1 MAENKSTETVSR
13 MHQMRRGP
21 GGPHGRI
28 VEKPKNMKETLK
40 KIWQYFGTERK
51 KLLFLFSLVIL
62 TSLIGLSIPY
72 LIGKSVDRLPQGIG
86 RPLLLLFMMLLLA
99 YIMDFS
105 LNFLQ
110 NYMIASISQKI
121 VKRMRT
127 TLFEKFRVL
136 PISFFDTRT
145 HGEIMSRVTND
156 IDNISTTISQ
166 STIQLMSIVI
176 TLTGSLIMMLLLNP
190 ILTVAGLITLPL
202 VLLLTKA
209 VTTRTR
215 VLFKDQQKMLGII
228 NGQMEESISG
238 IHVVKAFHRED
249 YIIRDFEEN
258 NEKLRIVSTKAL
270 LFTGYMMP
278 MMNVINNLSFIAVSV
293 TGGVLAVA
301 GMVTPGIISSFLT
314 YTKQFTRPI
323 HELANVYNTLQTA
336 VAGAERVFEI
346 LEEQE
351 EPEDSPNA
359 IVLQEV
365 QGDIVFENVCFGYT
379 KEKRILNNVS
389 LHAAPGSTVALVGPT
404 GAGKT
409 TIVNLLTRFYDI
421 DSGSIRIDGTE
432 IRDCTRSSLRQAFS
446 MVLQDTYLF
455 TGTIRDNITYGNAA
469 VTEEEVIAAAKMA
482 NAHDF
487 ITKLPQGYDTMLK
500 ESGSNLSEGQRQL
513 IAIARAVLRNA
524 PILILD
530 EATSNVDTMTELK
543 IRKGM
548 KTLSNGKTSFVIA
561 HRLSTVLDADLILVI
576 DEGTIAEQ
584 GTHQQLLEQKGIYY
598 QMYSNQIQ
606 NIFE

>member
-13 MHQMRRGP
+13 MQQMRRGP

-51 KLLFLFSLVIL
+51 KLLFLFCLVIL
-62 TSLIGLSIPY
+62 TSLIGLSVPY
-72 LIGKSVDRLPQGIG
+72 LIGKSVDILPKGQNS
-86 RPLLLLFMMLLLA
+86 LLTVLLIMLLLA
-99 YIMDFS
+99 YVMDFS

-176 TLTGSLIMMLLLNP
+176 TLTGSLIMMLVLNP

-238 IHVVKAFHRED
+238 IHVVKAFHRENQ
-249 YIIRDFEEN
+249 IIREFEEK
-258 NEKLRIVSTKAL
+258 NENLRVVSTKAL

-278 MMNVINNLSFIAVSV
+278 MMNVINNLGFIAVSV

-301 GMVTPGIISSFLT
+301 GRITPGIISSFLT

-323 HELANVYNTLQTA
+323 HEIANVYNTLQTA

-351 EPEDSPNA
+351 EPEDSPGA
-359 IVLQEV
+359 IELREV
-365 QGDIVFENVCFGYT
+365 KGDIVFENVCFGYT
-379 KEKRILNNVS
+379 KEKQILNHVS
-389 LHAAPGSTVALVGPT
+389 LHATPGSTIALVGPT

-455 TGTIRDNITYGNAA
+455 TGTIRENITYGSNVVA
-469 VTEEEVIAAAKMA
+469 EEEIVAAAKMA

-584 GTHQQLLEQKGIYY
+584 GTHQELLEQKGIYY

-606 NIFE
+606 NIFQ

>member
-1 MAENKSTETVSR
+1 MAEHKSTETASR

-21 GGPHGRI
+21 GGPHGRMI
-28 VEKPKNMKETLK
+28 EKPKNMKETLK
-40 KIWQYFGTERK
+40 KIWEYFGSERK
-51 KLLFLFSLVIL
+51 KLLLLFSLVIV
-62 TSLIGLSIPY
+62 TSLIGLSVPY
-72 LIGKSVDRLPQGIG
+72 LIGKSVDMLPQG
-86 RPLLLLFMMLLLA
+86 RSHLLIIFLIMLLLA
-99 YIMDFS
+99 YVMDFS

-121 VKRMRT
+121 VKRMRS
-127 TLFEKFRVL
+127 TLFEKFRAL

-166 STIQLMSIVI
+166 STIQLMSILI
-176 TLTGSLIMMLLLNP
+176 TLTGSLIMMILLNP

-249 YIIRDFEEN
+249 HIIREFEEK
-258 NEKLRIVSTKAL
+258 NEELRLISTKAL

-278 MMNVINNLSFIAVSV
+278 MMNVINNLGFIAVSV
-293 TGGVLAVA
+293 TGGVLAVS
-301 GMVTPGIISSFLT
+301 GMITPGIISSFLT

-323 HELANVYNTLQTA
+323 HEVANVYNTLQTA

-351 EPEDSPNA
+351 EPEDAPDA
-359 IVLQEV
+359 VELKEV
-365 QGDIVFENVCFGYT
+365 KGDIVFEDVCFGYT
-379 KEKRILNNVS
+379 KEKQILNNVS
-389 LHAAPGSTVALVGPT
+389 LHASPGSTIALVGPT

-432 IRDCTRSSLRQAFS
+432 IRDCTRSSLRKAFS

-455 TGTIRDNITYGNAA
+455 TGTIRENITYGNPA
-469 VTEEEVIAAAKMA
+469 VSEEEIIAAAKMA

-487 ITKLPQGYDTMLK
+487 ITKLPQGYDTILK
-500 ESGSNLSEGQRQL
+500 ESGGNLSEGQRQL

-561 HRLSTVLDADLILVI
+561 HRLSTILDADLILVI
-576 DEGTIAEQ
+576 DDGTIAEQ
-584 GTHQQLLEQKGIYY
+584 GTHQELLKQKGIYY

-606 NIFE
+606 NVFQ